1 MRLSITFI
9 ILCFPLFL
17 SAQIGWLEGYVVTNS
32 LDTLYG
38 KIQYT
43 TAAQRSAKCVFKE
56 EGYKDKVKYKP
67 FTIRGYYVK
76 GQYYV
81 SRIYDVHPSLSY
93 GLGVFM
99 QLMNEGD
106 RPVMILEYRN
116 TDQEMGFYQTFLA
129 KKGVQSQE
137 INPLKFKKSVAPFF
151 ADYEELHK
159 DIKKGVYKKKDLHK
173 IVERYNAWYQA
184 NIRKYEDE

>member
-1 MRLSITFI
+1 MRFSIIFI
-9 ILCFPLFL
+9 ILLFPLFI

-43 TAAQRSAKCVFKE
+43 TPAHRSVKCVFKE
-56 EGYKDKVKYKP
+56 NGYNDKVKYRP
-67 FTIRGYYVK
+67 FTIRGYFVK

-81 SRIYDVHPSLSY
+81 SRIYDIHPSLTY

-106 RPVMILEYRN
+106 RPVMVLEYRN

-137 INPLKFKKSVAPFF
+137 INPMKFKKSVAPFF
-151 ADYEELHK
+151 TDYEELHK

-173 IVERYNAWYQA
+173 IVTRYNAWYKA
-184 NIRKYEDE
+184 NIRKYEDK